1 MAEGPIGIQELFN
14 RVFKGK
20 NKTGDN
26 VDGLAVL
33 PYYFDGTNWQ
43 RQGAGLVPS
52 SYDYLSY
59 TSNTTTDVYEYYQG
73 GSGGTLIATITVTWT
88 DSTKTVLSSV
98 ART

>member
-1 MAEGPIGIQELFN
+1 MSDGGNVVTQVTRAEHIGPDD
-14 RVFKGK
+14 
-20 NKTGDN
+20 TGDN
-26 VDGLAVL
+26 INAKRVA
-33 PYYFDGTNWQ
+33 PYYWDGTNWQ